1 MASTRFPRKKTCTLL
16 FAKIHAAIVPGLNY
30 ATQIA
35 PSFKMHSS
43 TQPSGRREV
52 GFKKRAESSE
62 REDESEDFSHD
73 FPPPPLLPP
82 SCSLSIVITMMMI
95 RLKLS
100 PSPFLS
106 PSLSPLFCDVA
117 SKVVMPRQ
125 WRNDPHRHRLLR
137 GGPFFRRGIQ
147 NGPNF
152 REERERERERV
163 WVFGRRRTKGEIGS
177 DEAVAAA
184 AAARCCRRCERVFF
198 AMEGG
203 R

>member
-152 REERERERERV
+152 REEREREREGESLGF
-163 WVFGRRRTKGEIGS
+163 WTPPDKG
-177 DEAVAAA
+177 
-184 AAARCCRRCERVFF
+184 
-198 AMEGG
+198 
-203 R
+203 